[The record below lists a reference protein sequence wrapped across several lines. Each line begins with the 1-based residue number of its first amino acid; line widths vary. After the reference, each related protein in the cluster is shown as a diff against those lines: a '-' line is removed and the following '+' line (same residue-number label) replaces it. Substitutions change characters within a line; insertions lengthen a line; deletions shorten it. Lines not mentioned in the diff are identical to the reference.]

1 MANPIARRIKAF
13 SVERNEMDSGLDTL
27 WRDTMRSLGF
37 LTRLHVP
44 SRYFEGD
51 TGALTTAAR
60 AFPLAAIIATLPA
73 LAVLIVGTL
82 FVLPPLLI
90 AALAVATLTV
100 TCGGLHED
108 GLADVADGFFGGNT
122 SERRLEIMKD
132 SRIGAYG
139 ALALVISF
147 SVKIIALAAILQS
160 GLLCALASLVA
171 ATVAG
176 KAALIWHWS
185 ELESARPGGTSD
197 KAGAPSEDAAT
208 FALGSGA
215 AIAVILAFAAR
226 GTMPTLLA
234 IGLCIVATHLFKQLC
249 ADKIGGQTGD
259 TLGAAAIIAEMSFFI
274 GLASG
279 L

>member
-1 MANPIARRIKAF
+1 
-13 SVERNEMDSGLDTL
+13 MDSGLDTL
-27 WRDTMRSLGF
+27 WRDTMRSVGF
-37 LTRLHVP
+37 LTRLPMP

-51 TGALTTAAR
+51 DGSLVTTAR
-60 AFPLAAIIATLPA
+60 AFPLAAVIATLPA
-73 LAVLIVGTL
+73 LAVLIVCTL
-82 FVLPPLLI
+82 FVLPPLLS
-90 AALAVATLTV
+90 AALAIATLTI

-122 SERRLEIMKD
+122 SERRLDIMKD
-132 SRIGAYG
+132 SRIGTYG
-139 ALALVISF
+139 AIALVISF
-147 SVKIIALAAILQS
+147 AVKTIALAAILQS
-160 GLLCALASLVA
+160 GLLCALASLIA

-197 KAGAPSEDAAT
+197 KAGAPSENAAT

-215 AIAVILAFAAR
+215 AIAVVLAFASR
-226 GTMPTLLA
+226 GTRPTLLA
-234 IGLCIVATHLFKQLC
+234 IGLSMVATHLFKQLC
-249 ADKIGGQTGD
+249 ATKIGGQTGD

>member
-1 MANPIARRIKAF
+1 
-13 SVERNEMDSGLDTL
+13 MDSGLDTL
-27 WRDTMRSLGF
+27 WRDVMRSVGF
-37 LTRLHVP
+37 LTRLPVP

-51 TGALTTAAR
+51 DGSLTTTSR

-73 LAVLIVGTL
+73 LGVSIIGTL
-82 FVLPPLLI
+82 FVLPPLLC
-90 AALAVATLTV
+90 AALAITTLTI

-139 ALALVISF
+139 AMALIVSF
-147 SVKIIALAAILQS
+147 ALKTIALAAILQS

-215 AIAVILAFAAR
+215 AIAVVLAFAAR
-226 GTMPTLLA
+226 GTMPAVLS
-234 IGLCIVATHLFKQLC
+234 IGLSIVATHLFRQLC
-249 ADKIGGQTGD
+249 ATKINGQTGD